1 MNRDK
6 NRAKLESG
14 SYEAECHP

>member
-6 NRAKLESG
+6 NRAKLECG